1 MNRRWDWKTVLLGVG
16 LLAVATLAV
25 AGVCGLVCAV
35 FMLPL
40 GFQYESLWGIVAF
53 FFWGAVA
60 AIPLSLVAGA
70 LPNALYRLGKLPLW
84 AVRLGYLVLDTVATA
99 LGLGLVDLVMES
111 VYAPDP
117 ALVLAGFLLA
127 LPGLKDVGKEKPQ

>member
-1 MNRRWDWKTVLLGVG
+1 MRESKRWQDILIGVG
-16 LLAVATLAV
+16 IFAVAIFLI
-25 AGVCGLVCAV
+25 AGVCGLVCAI

-40 GFQYESLWGIVAF
+40 GFRYESLGAIVAF

-84 AVRLGYLVLDTVATA
+84 AARLGYLVLDTVATA

-111 VYAPDP
+111 VYAPDA

>member
-1 MNRRWDWKTVLLGVG
+1 MRESKRWRGVLIGVG
-16 LLAVATLAV
+16 ILAAATFLI
-25 AGVCGLVCAV
+25 AGVCGLVCAI

-40 GFQYESLWGIVAF
+40 GFRYESLWDIAVF

-70 LPNALYRLGKLPLW
+70 LPNVLYRLGKLPLC
-84 AVRLGYLVLDTVATA
+84 AARLGYLVLDTVATA
-99 LGLGLVDLVMES
+99 LGLGLADLVMES
-111 VYAPDP
+111 VYAPDA

-127 LPGLKDVGKEKPQ
+127 LPGLKDVGKDKPQ

>member
-1 MNRRWDWKTVLLGVG
+1 MRESKRWQDILIGVG
-16 LLAVATLAV
+16 IFAVATFLI
-25 AGVCGLVCAV
+25 AGVCGLVCAQ
-35 FMLPL
+35 FMAPL
-40 GFQYESLWGIVAF
+40 GFRYESLWAIVAF

-84 AVRLGYLVLDTVATA
+84 AARLGYLVLDTVATA
-99 LGLGLVDLVMES
+99 LALGLADLLMES
-111 VYAPDP
+111 VYAPDA

-127 LPGLKDVGKEKPQ
+127 LPGLKDVGKDKPQ